1 MALIGKG
8 VYASVYRE
16 HRRGAAMAVKSVWV
30 ETQNDLRDFRT
41 EVAVLR
47 LAQAL
52 QRACHVKIAPDLYG
66 ATEPEMP
73 GKHGRTLDIEME
85 LFDCTMHQWLQREP
99 CDVSLATC
107 LANLLVQVAILDQCG
122 VSTNDLFT
130 RNILVRARQAK
141 QADVLTRYAIAA
153 DGERVVEGLNAFT
166 IPRGAFDVALSDFGL
181 ASGTSLPVSHAQ
193 RRSQFTQTRDPH
205 LMRTHPLENRCLSAR
220 KAQKTD
226 LLCLCISFN
235 KGLST
240 RAFQQGRRPAFAQW
254 CAELRRCVGDDSLS
268 TRGAIACLL
277 RHPFIQNAL
286 VRDVVPHAIVR
297 VCDIDPLNFEGAL
310 QLQPSKSPSKPSK
323 S

>member
-16 HRRGAAMAVKSVWV
+16 HRRGAAMAVKSVLV

-47 LAQAL
+47 LAEAL

-73 GKHGRTLDIEME
+73 GKHGRALDIEME
-85 LFDCTMHQWLQREP
+85 LFDCNMHQWLQGEP
-99 CDVSLATC
+99 SDVSLATC

-181 ASGTSLPVSHAQ
+181 ASGASLPVSHAQ

-205 LMRTHPLENRCLSAR
+205 LMRTHPLENRSLGAR
-220 KAQKTD
+220 KTHKTD

-235 KGLST
+235 RSWLC
-240 RAFQQGRRPAFAQW
+240 RRRPAFAQW
-254 CAELRRCVGDDSLS
+254 CAELRRCVEDDALS

-277 RHPFIQNAL
+277 RHPFIESAV
-286 VRDVVPHAIVR
+286 VRDVIPHAIVR
-297 VCDIDPLNFEGAL
+297 VCDIDPGAL
-310 QLQPSKSPSKPSK
+310 QLQPP
-323 S
+323 